1 MQNLIGRFAPT
12 TLTLALALSA
22 GAAMAAP
29 IPAGWTQQGNAGSS
43 AVADGNIGLAPGD
56 KGYVWVST
64 RNGLTGVGSLAGV
77 GGAGSPTNGSTAT
90 SGVFA
95 AKAGDTLSFFFNY
108 LTSDGAGF
116 ADYAW
121 AQLLDASNA
130 ATLLFTARTT
140 PNGNTVPGFSM
151 PAPVVSLNPS
161 SVTIKTGTS
170 FSGIGASSG
179 QCWNINGCGHTG
191 WVQANFTVAT
201 AGNYSLRAGVTNWN
215 DTAFDSALAI
225 ANVTIG
231 GVDIDNPNAVPEP
244 GALALAGL
252 GLLGV
257 AFMRRR
263 KAA

>member
-29 IPAGWTQQGNAGSS
+29 IPAGWTKQGNAGSS
-43 AVADGNIGLAPGD
+43 AVADGNISLAPGD

-64 RNGLTGVGSLAGV
+64 HLGLTGVGSLPGV
-77 GGAGSPTNGSTAT
+77 GGSGNPTDGSTVT

-108 LTSDGAGF
+108 LTSDGAGY

-121 AQLLDASNA
+121 AQLVDVSNA
-130 ATLLFTARTT
+130 ATLLFTSRTT
-140 PNGNTVPGFSM
+140 PSGSTVPGFSM
-151 PAPVVSLNPS
+151 PAPAITLNPAT
-161 SVTIKTGTS
+161 VTIKAGTS
-170 FSGIGASSG
+170 FSGIGGNSG
-179 QCWNINGCGHTG
+179 SCWSTGCGHTG
-191 WVQANFTVAT
+191 WVQANYTVLT

-215 DTAFDSALAI
+215 DTAYDSALAI

-231 GVDIDNPNAVPEP
+231 GIDIDNPNAVPEP

>member
-29 IPAGWTQQGNAGSS
+29 IPAGWTKQGNAGSS
-43 AVADGNIGLAPGD
+43 AVADGNISLAPGD

-64 RNGLTGVGSLAGV
+64 SGGLTNVGSLPSV
-77 GGAGSPTNGSTAT
+77 GGTGSPRDGSTVT
-90 SGVFA
+90 SGLFA

-151 PAPVVSLNPS
+151 PAPAVSLNPT
-161 SVTIKTGTS
+161 SVTIKSGTS
-170 FSGIGASSG
+170 FSGIGGDSG
-179 QCWNINGCGHTG
+179 SCYAIGCGHTG
-191 WVQANFTVAT
+191 WVQATYVVQT

-215 DTAFDSALAI
+215 DTLYDSALAI

-231 GVDIDNPNAVPEP
+231 GNDIDNPNAVPEP